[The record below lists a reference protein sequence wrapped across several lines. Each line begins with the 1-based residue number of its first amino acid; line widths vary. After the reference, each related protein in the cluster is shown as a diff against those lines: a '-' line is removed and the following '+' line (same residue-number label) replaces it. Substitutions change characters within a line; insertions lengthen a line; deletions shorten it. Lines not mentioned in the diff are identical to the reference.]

1 MTVAAIVPAAG
12 RGERLG
18 AGRPKAFVLLRGRT
32 LLEHAVDALVSGGVD
47 SVVIAAPPG
56 EEDVVRR
63 IVPTA
68 TVVTGGD
75 VRQDSV
81 RRALVALPPD
91 ADVVLVHDAARA
103 LVPAAVVRRVID
115 AVRAGAAAVIPVL
128 PVADTIKEVDARDAV
143 ARTVDRTSLRA
154 VQTPQGFRRD
164 VLVRAHAEA
173 AAALTD
179 DAALVEQLGI
189 RVGTVAGSPEAFKVT
204 TPFDLAVA
212 EAALAARTA
221 DVRA

>member
-32 LLEHAVDALVSGGVD
+32 LLEHAVDALHNGGVD
-47 SVVIAAPPG
+47 YVVIAAPPG

-63 IVPTA
+63 IVPAA

-115 AVRAGAAAVIPVL
+115 AVRAGADAVIPVL

-179 DAALVEQLGI
+179 DAALVEQLG
-189 RVGTVAGSPEAFKVT
+189 VQVETVVGSPEAFKVT